1 MAIKDENYD
10 IPAYDVSVE
19 SAAMVRFNDE
29 GELVRESKLIAKVKI
44 VPVGAL
50 RDIDLGVIVI

>member
-1 MAIKDENYD
+1 MK
-10 IPAYDVSVE
+10 
-19 SAAMVRFNDE
+19 SAAVVHFNE
-29 GELVRESKLIAKVKI
+29 ENELVRESKIIINCKI